1 MEYKPARP
9 VCVCPAQRKMA
20 HEGRDAEVLL
30 TLMTLETTNKS
41 VGARGGAS
49 TSNAKRTKGPLPVLP
64 ATRLLLSY
72 ELSARTWAMLGL
84 STPRGFSNMSD
95 NDTGVI
101 AYTAEGHLCMR
112 KCSVRTM
119 CGILARYLLTHG
131 TYAEHHEGRTAYHLA
146 CALSLI
152 DEQSISDD
160 DLYDEHA
167 EGARELEPARSY
179 FTTDMLLGFLRAHGY
194 TVREA
199 VDDLPSTG
207 RPTDPAELRYAPLAY
222 AQSATSSPPL
232 RNLAVGE
239 ECGPESSQ
247 KPTSSYWIRG
257 GERGEVIF
265 SKSLPLPVPR
275 RVRSSARSR
284 QQGVSRVQG
293 WRNRVAPRRLS
304 RLAPGR
310 PGVRPGRGARARPHD
325 CRDACRGRRDVRK
338 DQDLRGARRGGM
350 VDARTIEI
358 AWCQLAMQRH
368 STGWAR
374 TSDASWYLYTAR
386 PVCVY
391 PARMK

>member
-1 MEYKPARP
+1 
-9 VCVCPAQRKMA
+9 MA

-30 TLMTLETTNKS
+30 ALMTLEITNKS
-41 VGARGGAS
+41 VGARVGARGGAS

-131 TYAEHHEGRTAYHLA
+131 TYVEHHEGRTAYHLA

-265 SKSLPLPVPR
+265 SKSLPLLCLAAFAVRLAAGNREYLEFKDGAIVWHLVAFLAWLRDALAYDPDEE
-275 RVRSSARSR
+275 RVRVPTIAEM
-284 QQGVSRVQG
+284 
-293 WRNRVAPRRLS
+293 
-304 RLAPGR
+304 LAAGGETYAKVKTPAGR
-310 PGVRPGRGARARPHD
+310 A
-325 CRDACRGRRDVRK
+325 
-338 DQDLRGARRGGM
+338 
-350 VDARTIEI
+350 
-358 AWCQLAMQRH
+358 
-368 STGWAR
+368 
-374 TSDASWYLYTAR
+374 
-386 PVCVY
+386 
-391 PARMK
+391 